1 MLQFDYPWLFA
12 LLPLPLLIWWL
23 VPPYRERTQ
32 ALRMP
37 FLEQIAAATGA
48 TPGPGAVVPQSNLA
62 QKILAP
68 LCWLLLVAALAAPQW
83 VGKPI
88 EQVQSARDLLL
99 AIDLS
104 QSMETRDFIDPA
116 NGNTTDRLSA
126 VKTVVDDFI
135 ARRSDDRIGLIVF
148 GSGAFPQT
156 PLTLD
161 HTSVRA
167 LLDETRIGMAGPQ
180 TAIGDAIG
188 IAIKLLEDNA
198 SNKNE
203 SNVASK
209 PAPNERVLILLTDG
223 NDTASRLP
231 PAQAAKIAQQHNLV
245 IHTIGIGDPQASG
258 ENRVD
263 LDALRKIADVTGGRS
278 FRGEDRRQLE
288 DIYTTLDRI
297 TQHKVTRATY
307 RPKQAL
313 YWIPLAACALLVTLY
328 HGAMLLANTARL
340 RRALAAQTREA
351 A

>member
-1 MLQFDYPWLFA
+1 MLQFDFPWLFA

-23 VPPYRERTQ
+23 VPPYRERTP

-48 TPGPGAVVPQSNLA
+48 TPGSGAVVPRSNLG
-62 QKILAP
+62 QQLLAP
-68 LCWLLLVAALAAPQW
+68 LCWLSIVAALAAPQW

-88 EQVQSARDLLL
+88 EKTQSARDLLL

-104 QSMETRDFIDPA
+104 QSMETRDFIDPI
-116 NGNTTDRLSA
+116 NGNTTDRLNA
-126 VKTVVDDFI
+126 VKAVVDDFI
-135 ARRSDDRIGLIVF
+135 ERRRDDRIGLIVF

-161 HTSVRA
+161 HDSVRA

-188 IAIKLLEDNA
+188 IAIKLLDDT
-198 SNKNE
+198 
-203 SNVASK
+203 ASK
-209 PAPNERVLILLTDG
+209 TGADVAAPSTERVLILLTDG

-231 PAQAAKIAQQHNLV
+231 PAQAAKVAQQHRLI
-245 IHTIGIGDPQASG
+245 IHTIAIGDPQASG

-263 LDALRKIADVTGGRS
+263 LEALRKIADATGGRS
-278 FRGEDRRQLE
+278 FRGEDRQQLA

-297 TQHKVTRATY
+297 TPRKVTRATY

-313 YWIPLAACALLVTLY
+313 YWIPLGAGALLLTLY
-328 HGAMLLANTARL
+328 HGAMLLAHATRL
-340 RRALAAQTREA
+340 RSTRATLAADARESA
-351 A
+351 